1 MGIRT
6 SNQSTGLFQR
16 VVAVQCIILV
26 LLSEVSGIR
35 TTSFTG
41 VSWPARVQA
50 GSGVRRTVGYSSD

>member
-16 VVAVQCIILV
+16 VAVQCIILV